1 MLGKHEVYTRYIGEI
16 LRIYKSYKE
25 DSHRLSDLHEVL
37 HEIFGIP
44 LPEFGGLV
52 TIDCPAR
59 WILYI

>member
-1 MLGKHEVYTRYIGEI
+1 MLENTRYTPGISGKYCVDI
-16 LRIYKSYKE
+16 
-25 DSHRLSDLHEVL
+25 SHIRKISDLHEVL